1 MIGEE
6 DKLRLAVR
14 QVRKATGLDQTNF
27 AAKIGKSFQMIR
39 KYETET
45 PPRGAALAVFVLLA
59 EELGLDEPARL
70 FRKTMIAD
78 LGPEVIRA
86 LSSKS
91 RADETAADAGGVS
104 MWVPADMSGLVD
116 WMLDLFAKEGTLEQE
131 LLKQTL
137 RELGHKR
144 SAVTH
149 PQKRRNAS

>member
-1 MIGEE
+1 MAEE
-6 DKLRLAVR
+6 DKLRSAVR
-14 QVRKATGLDQTNF
+14 QLRKATGLDQTNF
-27 AAKIGKSFQMIR
+27 AAKIGKSFQMVR

-45 PPRGAALAVFVLLA
+45 PPRGAALAALVLLA
-59 EELGLDEPARL
+59 GELGLDDLARL
-70 FRKTMIAD
+70 FRKTMVAD

-86 LSSKS
+86 LLSKS
-91 RADETAADAGGVS
+91 DADEAAGDANGVS
-104 MWVPADMSGLVD
+104 MWVPAEMRGLVD